1 MWMMRQFPSVRVV
14 VKNFGSP
21 DDQIVQIVCGFE
33 IGSAC
38 LLQNTTMYK
47 TLGPSVTSM
56 TDANIVRR
64 RYRGYSVKREELR
77 RPRHGGISASRT
89 ARNCNFS
96 ILHLTVPCIPTGAGS
111 SSISIVV
118 PIIIYEVLVCP

>member
-1 MWMMRQFPSVRVV
+1 MSVDDAHQLPSVSCE
-14 VKNFGSP
+14 F
-21 DDQIVQIVCGFE
+21 
-33 IGSAC
+33 
-38 LLQNTTMYK
+38 
-47 TLGPSVTSM
+47 LGPWM
-56 TDANIVRR
+56 TRVCVVLRLEARVYYRTRR
-64 RYRGYSVKREELR
+64 YSVKREELR

-96 ILHLTVPCIPTGAGS
+96 ILHLAVPCISTGAGS